1 MINYTKKSDL
11 GTETDTVKLV
21 THVVLGIV
29 FGILLLGV
37 LFGSWTIIKPS
48 EEGVVI
54 RMGNINRQMAS
65 GFHWKMPWVEKVIH
79 MDVSTK
85 KIEVQASA
93 ASKDLQVV
101 TTNMAVQYELNEAD
115 VSKIFVEYQK
125 NNIRAKVIDP
135 AIQDAVKASTA
146 LFNADEL
153 ITKRAEVKD
162 NIFALLNERLSTEGV
177 FLKNVDIVNFDFS
190 ASFNLAIEEKVTA
203 EQNAAREENKL
214 KQVEFEAQ
222 QRVEQARGEAEAIRI
237 QAQAIQSQGGKDY
250 VNLQWIAA
258 WEAGGAQVPT
268 TIFGNGGANFLF
280 NIK

>member
-1 MINYTKKSDL
+1 MFNYTKTTDS
-11 GTETDTVKLV
+11 GTETNMPKLIG
-21 THVVLGIV
+21 HIILGIA
-29 FGILLLGV
+29 V
-37 LFGSWTIIKPS
+37 LVLMLGSWTVIKPA

-54 RMGNINRQMAS
+54 RLGNIDRQMAS
-65 GFHWKMPWVEKVIH
+65 GFHWKIPLLEKVVH

-101 TTNMAVQYELNEAD
+101 TTNLAVQYELNEVS
-115 VSKIFVEYQK
+115 VSKIYTEYQK
-125 NNIRAKVIDP
+125 NNIQSRVIDP

-162 NIFALLNERLSTEGV
+162 NIFSLLNERLASEGV
-177 FLKNVDIVNFDFS
+177 VLKNVDIVNFDFS
-190 ASFNLAIEEKVTA
+190 ESFNKAIEEKVTA

-222 QRVEQARGEAEAIRI
+222 QRIEQARGEAEAIKI
-237 QAQAIQSQGGKDY
+237 QAQAINSQGGKDY
-250 VNLQWIAA
+250 VNLQWIDA
-258 WEAGGAQVPT
+258 WKAGGAKVPT
-268 TIFGNGGANFLF
+268 TIIGEGGNSFLY